1 MGKNLRHAATLLL
14 VTAAGCAVVVAQAPR
29 DVPREP
35 AFDVTS
41 VKQNTS
47 GQIGMGGPGD
57 RFQNGQFRLTNR
69 PLRQLIREAFRIR
82 RTDDLIGGP
91 AWLDADRWD
100 IAGKKES
107 ATGDVW
113 PMVRTLLADRFKL
126 VTHYETRELPIYALV
141 IARRDGRLGPSL
153 RPTTEPGSMRIASG
167 VFSGR
172 APIRA
177 LVDAVLSSAVQRA
190 VVDRTGLTGAYEIE
204 LRWTPDGPST
214 VPDGD
219 APPPPASDAPSIFT
233 ALQEQLGLKLESD
246 RGPVEVVVIDHV
258 ERPTED

>member
-1 MGKNLRHAATLLL
+1 LGKRSRHAGIALLL
-14 VTAAGCAVVVAQAPR
+14 ITAALAILSAQGSR
-29 DVPREP
+29 DVPKQP

-47 GQIGMGGPGD
+47 GEIGMGGPGD

-107 ATGDVW
+107 VSGDVW

-126 VTHYETRELPIYALV
+126 VTHYETREVPIYALV

-153 RPTTEPGSMRIASG
+153 RPTAEPASLRIAPG
-167 VFSGR
+167 LFSGR
-172 APIRA
+172 APIA
-177 LVDAVLSSAVQRA
+177 MLVDGVLSSAVQRA

-204 LRWTPDGPST
+204 LHWTPDGP
-214 VPDGD
+214 PALPGD

-246 RGPVEVVVIDHV
+246 RGPVQVLVIDHV